1 MPIWWEMFAAENNG
15 PVTGRHK
22 AQGELEREMWAS
34 VEGLLRT
41 GEELTGQPR

>member
-1 MPIWWEMFAAENNG
+1 MPIRWETFAAENNG
-15 PVTGRHK
+15 PVTGRHEK
-22 AQGELEREMWAS
+22 GELEREMWVS